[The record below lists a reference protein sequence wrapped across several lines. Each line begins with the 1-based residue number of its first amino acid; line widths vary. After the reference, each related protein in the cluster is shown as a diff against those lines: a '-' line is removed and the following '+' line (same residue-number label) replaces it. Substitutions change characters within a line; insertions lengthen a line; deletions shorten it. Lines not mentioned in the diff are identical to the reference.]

1 VDGRKKMGVWRK
13 KMDKYRA
20 GRQRNIGL
28 GGKEIAET
36 SA

>member
-1 VDGRKKMGVWRK
+1 VGGKKEI
-13 KMDKYRA
+13 KYTA

-28 GGKEIAET
+28 GGKEIAKT